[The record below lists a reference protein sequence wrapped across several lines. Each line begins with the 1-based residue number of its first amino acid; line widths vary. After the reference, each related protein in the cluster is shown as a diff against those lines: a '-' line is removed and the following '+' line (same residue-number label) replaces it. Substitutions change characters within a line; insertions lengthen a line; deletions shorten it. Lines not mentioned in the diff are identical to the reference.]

1 MTPKQ
6 LTVKKLKGSVSCN
19 YEQLINISSGYLSG
33 TTNTSVVITIESCIN
48 ISQTEQNSND
58 KKFFIDVQFQK
69 HFSRVWI
76 FPT

>member
-19 YEQLINISSGYLSG
+19 YEQLIKISGYLSG
-33 TTNTSVVITIESCIN
+33 TTNISVVITIESCIN
-48 ISQTEQNSND
+48 ISQTEHNSND
-58 KKFFIDVQFQK
+58 KKNFIDVQFQK

-76 FPT
+76 FST